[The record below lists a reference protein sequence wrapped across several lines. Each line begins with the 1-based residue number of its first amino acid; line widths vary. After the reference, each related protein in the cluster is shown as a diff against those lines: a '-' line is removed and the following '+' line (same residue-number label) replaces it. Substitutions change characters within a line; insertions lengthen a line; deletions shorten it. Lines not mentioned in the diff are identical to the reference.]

1 MTPLMKKAIAQAR
14 PTTNHGLLGIL
25 RANSNDTSEG
35 AVTQEEPDAAR
46 ERRAV
51 AGHHALVAGA
61 DTD

>member
-35 AVTQEEPDAAR
+35 AVTQSPDAAR
-46 ERRAV
+46 LN
-51 AGHHALVAGA
+51 AGHHDRVVAGGA